1 MGGFKMALVYFT
13 LIIILLVLIVRE
25 IKYKK
30 EIELYRCIKE
40 GHDKLL
46 QKLDEV
52 LKESRND

>member
-1 MGGFKMALVYFT
+1 MALVYFT